1 MPSMVLLRKKKES
14 CETTR
19 IIQLTVT
26 TGNND
31 TEDFPGKVFY
41 LQCGNNFIGR
51 DPLCEIVLNSKTVSR
66 KHANLKVSYDRHTFF
81 LHDLGSANGT
91 VIGRNVL
98 RNERKEVKSA
108 DEFQVGEIGLKLLAI
123 DQDESLRTMDV
134 PTVGVRRESNGGG
147 EDA

>member
-1 MPSMVLLRKKKES
+1 MVLLRKKKEDS
-14 CETTR
+14 DSGQ
-19 IIQLTVT
+19 IVQLTIT

-66 KHANLKVSYDRHTFF
+66 KHAELKVSYDRKAYL

-91 VIGRNVL
+91 IVGRARLHNDK
-98 RNERKEVKSA
+98 KEIKSG
-108 DEFQVGEIGLKLLAI
+108 DEFQVGEIVLKLLVI
-123 DQDESLRTMDV
+123 DQDESLKTMNV
-134 PTVGVRRESNGGG
+134 QSAGPTGPGGSG
-147 EDA
+147 PVEDK

>member
-1 MPSMVLLRKKKES
+1 MVLLRKKKES
-14 CETTR
+14 DDSGQ
-19 IIQLTVT
+19 IVQLTIT

-66 KHANLKVSYDRHTFF
+66 RHAELKVSYDRKTFL

-91 VIGRNVL
+91 IVGRAQLHNDK
-98 RNERKEVKSA
+98 KELKSG
-108 DEFQVGEIGLKLLAI
+108 DELQVGEIVLKLLVI
-123 DQDESLRTMDV
+123 DQDESLKTMNVRPSV
-134 PTVGVRRESNGGG
+134 PAGSGPA
-147 EDA
+147 EDK